1 MRRTKFTPNELILHQ
16 DYAELI
22 LRNIKHEEV
31 GRVKVDVS
39 DIPLVQNHRWHIA
52 LGYAI
57 TQIQQKQI
65 RMHRLLLD
73 ASPLF
78 QVDHINHDRL
88 DNRRKNL
95 RLCTKQQNH
104 FNRQEGENNSSGR
117 IGVVYAKREKK
128 WQAQI
133 VVNQKAIWL
142 GYHKTFESAVRA
154 RKEAE
159 RKYFGEFAYRGN
171 ELQCDS

>member
-39 DIPLVQNHRWHIA
+39 DIP
-52 LGYAI
+52 
-57 TQIQQKQI
+57 
-65 RMHRLLLD
+65 
-73 ASPLF
+73 
-78 QVDHINHDRL
+78 
-88 DNRRKNL
+88 
-95 RLCTKQQNH
+95 
-104 FNRQEGENNSSGR
+104 
-117 IGVVYAKREKK
+117 
-128 WQAQI
+128 
-133 VVNQKAIWL
+133 
-142 GYHKTFESAVRA
+142 SAVRA